1 MKRFIVALLAIALM
15 MPLAS
20 CGKTPSETGSDTGT
34 AGTSEISSQT
44 ISDEPSSDESGAVS
58 EEVSKTMPTEKNF
71 PHVTGTFLQPYAFTS
86 YTDAQWEKH
95 FEGLLEVGI
104 DLLVIQW
111 TSTTP
116 YSKFLNAY
124 YPSEYAKTHNTGA
137 FEDQSQ
143 MLERCLRAAENL
155 GVKVYVGLNI
165 ADEWWDVS
173 VLTENWLTSQ
183 AELGIISAKE
193 IYNLYKEKYPNAL
206 AGWYFAWELYN
217 GMMGLEA
224 KAGEFLN
231 GYLEPLTDI
240 DPTMPLM
247 LSPFVRSAG
256 GDAVKAGEEWTRV
269 FEVANFREGDIFCC
283 QDAVGAGWIT
293 IDELDAYFRELK
305 KAVDTE
311 KGLRFWANNED
322 FTKDGKTAPLAR
334 FVRQMEI
341 SHPYVE
347 NHITFAY
354 SHYCAKDIPGKAVYH
369 ALYKQYYDTGKLPSA
384 DIPEPTVSFK
394 PGRTDDKVILTAD
407 VIQKGNVFTT
417 VVILDADGKELKRTS
432 TTETMQARE
441 KLSLSFSLD
450 IFDKYIISI
459 TDIYGNTASFPVE
472 NK

>member
-1 MKRFIVALLAIALM
+1 MKRLIAVILALALM
-15 MPLAS
+15 LSLAS
-20 CGKTPSETGSDTGT
+20 CGKTPSESGSDAST
-34 AGTSEISSQT
+34 ADTSETSLQT
-44 ISDEPSSDESGAVS
+44 ISDEPSSEESGAVS
-58 EEVSKTMPTEKNF
+58 EEVSETMTTEKNF
-71 PHVTGTFLQPYAFTS
+71 PHVTGTFLQPYAFAS
-86 YTDAQWEKH
+86 YTDAQWEMH

-124 YPSEYAKTHNTGA
+124 YPSEYAKTHNTGS

-143 MLERCLRAAENL
+143 MLERCLRAAEKL

-165 ADEWWDVS
+165 ADEWWNVTA
-173 VLTENWLTSQ
+173 LTDSWLTSQ
-183 AELGIISAKE
+183 AELGIISARE
-193 IYNLYKEKYPNAL
+193 IHDLYKEKYPDAL

-256 GDAVKAGEEWTRV
+256 GDAVKAGEEWTKV

-311 KGLRFWANNED
+311 KGLHFWANNED
-322 FTKDGKTAPLAR
+322 FTKNGKTASLAR
-334 FVRQMEI
+334 FVRQLEI

-369 ALYKQYYDTGKLPSA
+369 ELYKQYYDTGKLPST

-394 PGRTDDKVILTAD
+394 PGRSDDKVILTAE
-407 VIQKGNVFTT
+407 VVQKGNVFTS
-417 VVILDADGKELKRTS
+417 VAILDADGKELKRT
-432 TTETMQARE
+432 TITETMQARE

-459 TDIYGNTASFPVE
+459 TDIYGNTASFTVE

>member
-1 MKRFIVALLAIALM
+1 MKRLIVALLAIALM

-20 CGKTPSETGSDTGT
+20 CGKTPSETGSDTST

-44 ISDEPSSDESGAVS
+44 ISDEPSSDESDAVS

-104 DLLVIQW
+104 NLLVIQW

-173 VLTENWLTSQ
+173 VLTENWLTAQ

-311 KGLRFWANNED
+311 KGLRFWAKPLPLPVLSARWKSR
-322 FTKDGKTAPLAR
+322 THMSKTTSPLPIPITAPR
-334 FVRQMEI
+334 I
-341 SHPYVE
+341 SPEKRY
-347 NHITFAY
+347 IT
-354 SHYCAKDIPGKAVYH
+354 H
-369 ALYKQYYDTGKLPSA
+369 
-384 DIPEPTVSFK
+384 
-394 PGRTDDKVILTAD
+394 
-407 VIQKGNVFTT
+407 FT
-417 VVILDADGKELKRTS
+417 S
-432 TTETMQARE
+432 
-441 KLSLSFSLD
+441 
-450 IFDKYIISI
+450 SI
-459 TDIYGNTASFPVE
+459 TTPASSLRSIYPSRRSASNPAE
-472 NK
+472 PMTRSSSQPT